1 MKVSVITVC
10 LNSQKTIE
18 NTIKSVVTQD
28 YKNYEY
34 IVVDGKSSDQT
45 IEIVKKYKKYIS
57 RLIIEKD
64 KGIYDAINKGIEKTS
79 GKIICILHS
88 NDSFFDKKVLSEVVS
103 QFRKNNLGIL
113 LGDTIIHKKNCPN
126 KTFRYYSS
134 SYFRPWMLYFGFS
147 PPHPSTF
154 VSKSTYASYGLYN
167 NKYKIAGDFEFF
179 VRTML
184 KYRVCYKTI
193 KKVLVKMSPGGT
205 SNKNFKSYFVSTNE
219 LVNSLKINGFFS
231 SYFLTLFRIP
241 IKILQLILK

>member
-18 NTIKSVVTQD
+18 NTIKSVISQNF
-28 YKNYEY
+28 KNYEY
-34 IVVDGKSSDQT
+34 IVVDGKSTDQT

-64 KGIYDAINKGIEKTS
+64 KGIYDAINKGIEKSS
-79 GKIICILHS
+79 GEIICILHS
-88 NDSFFDKKVLSEVVS
+88 DDRFSDKKVLSEVVN
-103 QFRKNNLGIL
+103 QFRKNNLDIL
-113 LGDTIIHKKNCPN
+113 LGDTVIHNKNCLN

-154 VSKSTYASYGLYN
+154 VRKRIYSLYGLYN

-179 VRTML
+179 VRTLL
-184 KYRVCYKTI
+184 KHRVCYKII
-193 KKVLVKMSPGGT
+193 KKVLVKMSPGGM
-205 SNKNFKSYFVSTNE
+205 SNKNLKNYFVSTNE

-231 SYFLTLFRIP
+231 NYILTLFRFP
-241 IKILQLILK
+241 IKVLQLILK